1 MVGTK
6 EPIARADE
14 HNRHPNIVEVRIP
27 NLLRRPPEVGLVK
40 HITLIIID
48 VVHAETT
55 KKRTQLYNLDGRPV
69 GDPGE
74 GPGGVAPPRHFKT
87 KLRPE
92 VPKKALLE
100 SARPPSPSYLRVWI
114 RGPHP
119 LSQGLDPALQ
129 TAWPLESA
137 TKTSTTTAISID
149 ENNPAHA
156 TKNSQKLCH
165 M

>member
-74 GPGGVAPPRHFKT
+74 RPGGGSLPPVIF
-87 KLRPE
+87 RP
-92 VPKKALLE
+92 
-100 SARPPSPSYLRVWI
+100 
-114 RGPHP
+114 
-119 LSQGLDPALQ
+119 
-129 TAWPLESA
+129 
-137 TKTSTTTAISID
+137 
-149 ENNPAHA
+149 N
-156 TKNSQKLCH
+156 
-165 M
+165 

>member
-48 VVHAETT
+48 VVHAET
-55 KKRTQLYNLDGRPV
+55 KKRTQLINLDSRPV

-74 GPGGVAPPRHFKT
+74 GPGGAALPSFLDQTEARRAEKREQSSVRHKKIPEALPYVEGNILDSHPR
-87 KLRPE
+87 
-92 VPKKALLE
+92 
-100 SARPPSPSYLRVWI
+100 SYFFCC
-114 RGPHP
+114 
-119 LSQGLDPALQ
+119 
-129 TAWPLESA
+129 
-137 TKTSTTTAISID
+137 ISVY
-149 ENNPAHA
+149 
-156 TKNSQKLCH
+156 
-165 M
+165 

>member
-14 HNRHPNIVEVRIP
+14 HNRHPNILEARIP

-55 KKRTQLYNLDGRPV
+55 KKRTQLINLDGRPV

-74 GPGGVAPPRHFKT
+74 GPGGPGGPGGAASPSFFDQTEARRAGKSFFWSPP
-87 KLRPE
+87 P
-92 VPKKALLE
+92 PP
-100 SARPPSPSYLRVWI
+100 PPSPSYRRVWI
-114 RGPHP
+114 TGPHT
-119 LSQGLDPALQ
+119 LSQGSRSGSG
-129 TAWPLESA
+129 TADGIA
-137 TKTSTTTAISID
+137 FGVCYKNI
-149 ENNPAHA
+149 NNNGNKH
-156 TKNSQKLCH
+156 
-165 M
+165 

>member
-74 GPGGVAPPRHFKT
+74 GPGGAAPPPSFCGPKCRK
-87 KLRPE
+87 KLFWSP
-92 VPKKALLE
+92 PDPLPLL
-100 SARPPSPSYLRVWI
+100 I
-114 RGPHP
+114 
-119 LSQGLDPALQ
+119 
-129 TAWPLESA
+129 
-137 TKTSTTTAISID
+137 
-149 ENNPAHA
+149 
-156 TKNSQKLCH
+156 
-165 M
+165 